1 VKYLPKPKRNK
12 LEIYNDILNAVVN
25 VLANNNEAK
34 PTRVQLQSN
43 LSYDKLAR
51 YLNELEDK
59 KLITQDP
66 LLLSQRG
73 NDFLQDYQRIA
84 DFVREMGV
92 KYMDFSE
99 EGIKQ

>member
-1 VKYLPKPKRNK
+1 MKYLPKPKRNK
-12 LEIYNDILNAVVN
+12 LEIYNDILNAIAN

-34 PTRVQLQSN
+34 PTRVQLQCN
-43 LSYDKLAR
+43 LSYDKLVR
-51 YLNELEDK
+51 YLNELENK

-73 NDFLQDYQRIA
+73 NDFLQDYQRVA

-92 KYMDFSE
+92 KYMDFSK
-99 EGIKQ
+99 EGIK

>member
-12 LEIYNDILNAVVN
+12 LEIYNDILNAIAN

-34 PTRVQLQSN
+34 PTRVQLHCN
-43 LSYDKLAR
+43 LSYDKLVK
-51 YLNELEDK
+51 YLNELENK

-73 NDFLQDYQRIA
+73 NDFLQDYERIA

-99 EGIKQ
+99 EGIK